1 MKLDFDAMEE
11 TAIPRFRDGEKT
23 TYARM
28 FVDGNNRIMRGRLG
42 PGASIGLHPHQ
53 GSSEI
58 VYILSGTGKALY
70 DGGEEALAPG
80 GCHYCP
86 EGHAHSL
93 VNDGGEDLIFFAV
106 VPRHGD
112 GG

>member
-28 FVDGNNRIMRGRLG
+28 FVDGNNRIMRGRLE
-42 PGASIGLHPHQ
+42 PGASIGSHTHT
-53 GSSEI
+53 GSSEVI
-58 VYILSGTGKALY
+58 YILSGTCRALC
-70 DGGEEALAPG
+70 DGVEERLSPG
-80 GCHYCP
+80 QCHYCP
-86 EGHAHSL
+86 EGSAHSL
-93 VNDGGEDLIFFAV
+93 VNDGGADLEYFAV
-106 VPRHGD
+106 VPQHGA

>member
-28 FVDGNNRIMRGRLG
+28 FVDGNNRIMRGRLE

-70 DGGEEALAPG
+70 DGG
-80 GCHYCP
+80 
-86 EGHAHSL
+86 
-93 VNDGGEDLIFFAV
+93 
-106 VPRHGD
+106 
-112 GG
+112 

>member
-28 FVDGNNRIMRGRLG
+28 FVDGNNRIMRGRLE

-58 VYILSGTGKALY
+58 VYILSGTGMAAEKGTTKRRRASQMR
-70 DGGEEALAPG
+70 A
-80 GCHYCP
+80 
-86 EGHAHSL
+86 
-93 VNDGGEDLIFFAV
+93 AV
-106 VPRHGD
+106 FLPVSGLSPPSRRELRRSGRRA
-112 GG
+112 G